1 MKMTNDIEK
10 TIIETL
16 KPRLKKFGIKTSEV
30 DKNESLISQGIIDSL
45 GFIGFIGQ
53 LEQKYD
59 ILFEFDDLDTT
70 DFTSI
75 NQLIEM
81 IAKLK

>member
-16 KPRLKKFGIKTSEV
+16 EPRLKKFGIKTSEV